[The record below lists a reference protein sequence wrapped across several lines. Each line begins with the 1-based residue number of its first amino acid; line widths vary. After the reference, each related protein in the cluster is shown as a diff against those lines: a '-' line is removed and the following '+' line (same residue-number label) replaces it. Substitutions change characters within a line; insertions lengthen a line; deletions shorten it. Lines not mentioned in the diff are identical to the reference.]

1 MYETKPDLIEMT
13 ILVGMKSK
21 TPKTI
26 AGYNSMLNE
35 LLAIYGIKR
44 MKYLKPYLSEVV
56 RVIGAEKLAGVKNEG
71 MTTLKEAYKW
81 MGKEVVQ
88 PMLGNLKEAQ
98 KKELD
103 HEWESYDKTQ
113 VMKAPKDVPEEG
125 AGKGKAKKMDAYDLS
140 EAVDIFKKYN

>member
-56 RVIGAEKLAGVKNEG
+56 RVIGAEKLAAVKNEG

-81 MGKEVVQ
+81 MGKEVV
-88 PMLGNLKEAQ
+88 
-98 KKELD
+98 
-103 HEWESYDKTQ
+103 
-113 VMKAPKDVPEEG
+113 
-125 AGKGKAKKMDAYDLS
+125 
-140 EAVDIFKKYN
+140 